1 MNSERSSARSRPDM
15 NNSIRIPDRLKR
27 SIRRYFSDEGEAWLL
42 GLPELVQQAA
52 QRWQLDLGEPSHDAG
67 AGFVCLAR
75 DGQDRS
81 CVLKVAF
88 PHDEHLSGVQAMRI
102 YDGRGCVEILD
113 TAENDSQVLMER
125 IVPGTQL
132 HELRDEAEEARV
144 VARVIRSLHRPPP
157 TEHTLS
163 PHSSWVDKA
172 LRYIAASD
180 IDESLL
186 PARLVR
192 TLEQTVSDLESLHR
206 PVVLHGDLHHENILS
221 DDCQFQGNDG
231 QRHWLAIDPK
241 GLVGDPALDVGRYVQ
256 NKNQQ
261 GPDQGARTQLRL
273 DVLARELDEPLE
285 RLRAAAAVDVII
297 CMGWELEKP
306 DIDAE
311 DLSRR
316 RDLATIILGW

>member
-1 MNSERSSARSRPDM
+1 MTD
-15 NNSIRIPDRLKR
+15 SICIPDRLKR
-27 SIRRYFSDEGEAWLL
+27 STRSYFGDTGEAWLL
-42 GLPELVQQAA
+42 DLPELVQQAA
-52 QRWQLDLGEPSHDAG
+52 QRWQLDLGEPSQDAG

-75 DGQDRS
+75 DGQDRP

-102 YDGRGCVEILD
+102 YDGRGCVRVLD
-113 TAENDSQVLMER
+113 TAEDDSQVLMER

-132 HELRDEAEEARV
+132 HELRDEAEEARI
-144 VARVIRSLHRPPP
+144 VARVMRSLHRPPP
-157 TEHTLS
+157 TEHTLP
-163 PHSSWVDKA
+163 PHSSWADKA

-180 IDESLL
+180 VDESLL

-192 TLEQTVSDLESLHR
+192 GLEETISDLASLHR

-221 DDCQFQGNDG
+221 DSRQDQGDNG
-231 QRHWLAIDPK
+231 QSHWLAIDPK
-241 GLVGDPALDVGRYVQ
+241 GLVGDPVLDVGRYIQ
-256 NKNQQ
+256 NKNQH
-261 GPDQGARTQLRL
+261 GADQAARTQLRL
-273 DVLARELDEPLE
+273 DVLAQELEEPAQ

-306 DIDAE
+306 DIDVE

-316 RDLATIILGW
+316 RDLATIILGS